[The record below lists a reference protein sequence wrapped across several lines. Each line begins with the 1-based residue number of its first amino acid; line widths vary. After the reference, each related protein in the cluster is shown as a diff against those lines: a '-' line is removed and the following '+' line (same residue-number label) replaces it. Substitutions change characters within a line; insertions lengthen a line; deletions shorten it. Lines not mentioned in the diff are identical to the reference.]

1 MSALDKRT
9 STKKVN
15 QMKDSE
21 SMDKSEDGSFVLVG
35 KLAYTEKGLADAQE
49 EILFD
54 NRLRKMA
61 LLRQG
66 IDPNEYS
73 LISTVLKYLE
83 VIAVLLYIWILPM
96 FSIPEWC
103 SGEEGPG
110 IVVSC

>member
-9 STKKVN
+9 STKKMN
-15 QMKDSE
+15 DNDM
-21 SMDKSEDGSFVLVG
+21 MDKSEEGSFVLVER
-35 KLAYTEKGLADAQE
+35 LQNAEKGLADAQE

-73 LISTVLKYLE
+73 LVSVVLKYLE
-83 VIAVLLYIWILPM
+83 VIAFLLYIWILPM

>member
-9 STKKVN
+9 STKKASLLQDN
-15 QMKDSE
+15 NTMSQSE
-21 SMDKSEDGSFVLVG
+21 EGSFVLG
-35 KLAYTEKGLADAQE
+35 ARLGNAEKGLADAQE

-73 LISTVLKYLE
+73 VISTVLKYLE
-83 VIAVLLYIWILPM
+83 VIAFLLYIWILPM
-96 FSIPEWC
+96 FGIPEWC

-110 IVVSC
+110 FVVTC